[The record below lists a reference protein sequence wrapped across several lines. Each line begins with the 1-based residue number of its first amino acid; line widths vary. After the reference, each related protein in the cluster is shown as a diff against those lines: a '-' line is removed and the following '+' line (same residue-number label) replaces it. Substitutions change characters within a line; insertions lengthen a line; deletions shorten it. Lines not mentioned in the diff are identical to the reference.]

1 MNRLKMAAAMVVL
14 MGAAASVSV
23 AENNAVAT
31 LRKEI
36 QALRAQ
42 EKAAVKGIH
51 AQYDGMIKRDRVA
64 EQVLAQER
72 HALAVQEK
80 ELLAV
85 ATTPEQKEAIRVQYE
100 SLRAALKAD
109 IKMDEKL
116 IAQLRHA
123 EHAHIKHVEAAFNAK
138 VKMLEAEIHALEHGP
153 KPKKK

>member
-1 MNRLKMAAAMVVL
+1 MYRLKMVAAVVVMVGV
-14 MGAAASVSV
+14 AASVS
-23 AENNAVAT
+23 AENNAIAT

-42 EKAAVKGIH
+42 EKAAVKAIH
-51 AQYDGMIKRDRVA
+51 AQYDGMIKRDKV
-64 EQVLAQER
+64 EEHVLAQER

-85 ATTPEQKEAIRVQYE
+85 ATSPEQKDAIRAQYDK
-100 SLRAALKAD
+100 LRAALTAG
-109 IKMDEKL
+109 IKMDAKL
-116 IAQLRHA
+116 IEQLRHA

>member
-1 MNRLKMAAAMVVL
+1 MYRLKMVAVVVML
-14 MGAAASVSV
+14 GVAASVSV

-42 EKAAVKGIH
+42 EKAAVKAIH
-51 AQYDGMIKRDRVA
+51 AQYDGMIKRDKV
-64 EQVLAQER
+64 EEHVLAQER

-85 ATTPEQKEAIRVQYE
+85 ATSPEQKDAIRAQYDK
-100 SLRAALKAD
+100 LRAALTAG
-109 IKMDEKL
+109 IKMDAKL
-116 IAQLRHA
+116 IEQLRHA

-138 VKMLEAEIHALEHGP
+138 VKMLEAEIHTLEHGS